1 MVTTRTLHEG
11 MVVDATVFKM
21 YDWGMLIRLQN
32 GLKAV
37 VMKEECADHEV
48 ASARELYTEGDKV
61 RAVITKVDL
70 TNHKTEASLKPSR
83 LPQETAVEAEEESVG
98 DGGGGEEQMRKMEQA
113 TSERILMREELMRSL
128 MERMKAYQQAL
139 MEVVR
144 SPLCYKHAIQK

>member
-21 YDWGMLIRLQN
+21 YDWGMLILLQN

-70 TNHKTEASLKPSR
+70 SNHKTEASLKPSR

-98 DGGGGEEQMRKMEQA
+98 DGEGGEA
-113 TSERILMREELMRSL
+113 
-128 MERMKAYQQAL
+128 
-139 MEVVR
+139 
-144 SPLCYKHAIQK
+144 